1 MAGSCNTTT
10 PPNYLVNLRIIA
22 LHFARA
28 GPKNSPIC
36 LLIKIYI
43 LIISQFADPNFQ
55 SRAFNNE
62 WPSRPGNDDQPAY
75 VITNDR
81 LEEIR
86 NQKMYPFFDQ
96 GGNDGNGDF
105 QMNIRNTQPQI
116 NKQLNFL
123 LPFYG
128 FGFNYTWL
136 SLHG

>member
-1 MAGSCNTTT
+1 MIW
-10 PPNYLVNLRIIA
+10 PLNLLTFKIFI
-22 LHFARA
+22 
-28 GPKNSPIC
+28 
-36 LLIKIYI
+36 LLIYYF
-43 LIISQFADPNFQ
+43 IIFADPNFQ
-55 SRAFNNE
+55 SRAYNDK
-62 WPSRPGNDDQPAY
+62 WPSRPGNDDQPSY

-136 SLHG
+136 SLHGYVV

>member
-1 MAGSCNTTT
+1 MGRNGRQTSDQ
-10 PPNYLVNLRIIA
+10 PKKVVVI
-22 LHFARA
+22 HFA
-28 GPKNSPIC
+28 PSDPIPIT
-36 LLIKIYI
+36 LIKNFI
-43 LIISQFADPNFQ
+43 LLISQFADPNFQ

>member
-1 MAGSCNTTT
+1 MFW
-10 PPNYLVNLRIIA
+10 PEWPKKVVVI
-22 LHFARA
+22 HFA
-28 GPKNSPIC
+28 PSDPIPII
-36 LLIKIYI
+36 LIKKFIS
-43 LIISQFADPNFQ
+43 LISQFADPNFQ

>member
-1 MAGSCNTTT
+1 MLGRNGRQTSDQPQKVVVIDFAPSD
-10 PPNYLVNLRIIA
+10 PIPII
-22 LHFARA
+22 
-28 GPKNSPIC
+28 
-36 LLIKIYI
+36 LIKKFI
-43 LIISQFADPNFQ
+43 LLISQFADPNFQ